1 MDLQVGAGSGV
12 RSSAAAA
19 GLPLVPAAFFGMV
32 LGLVGLGGSWRAAHA
47 LWGVPA
53 AIGEA
58 LMLAGTAVWAAVTVL
73 FALKWIFARDKA
85 LEEAA
90 HPVQCCFIGLAGV
103 ATLLVSLAAGPYSR
117 PAALGLL
124 GLGALFTLGFA
135 LWRTGLLWRGERDP
149 AHTTPV
155 LYLPTVAGSYVT
167 AIACGALG
175 FTDWGQLAFGAGV
188 FSWLAIESVLLGRL
202 YTASP
207 LAPALRPTLGIQL
220 APPTVGALAYL
231 SVTQGP
237 PDIFARA
244 LLGYGLLQSL
254 LLLRLLPWILR
265 QPLSPGY
272 WAFTFGCTAFA
283 TAALRLVERGE
294 TGAVALLAPV
304 LLAGATLVVA
314 ITAAHSLWQLV
325 NGRLLPTPAPSPAAT
340 RS

>member
-1 MDLQVGAGSGV
+1 MDQRVGVGSGAG
-12 RSSAAAA
+12 AARATA
-19 GLPLVPAAFFGMV
+19 LPLVPAAFFGMV
-32 LGLVGLGGSWRAAHA
+32 LGLIGLGGTWRAAQA
-47 LWGVPA
+47 LWGLPA
-53 AIGEA
+53 IVGEA
-58 LMLAGTAVWAAVTVL
+58 LMLAGSAVWAVVTLL

-103 ATLLVSLAAGPYSR
+103 ATLLVSLAVGPYSR
-117 PAALGLL
+117 PAALVLL
-124 GLGALFTLGFA
+124 TLSALFTLGFA

-155 LYLPTVAGSYVT
+155 LYLPTVAGSFVT

-175 FTDWGQLAFGAGV
+175 LTDWGQLAFGAGV

-202 YTASP
+202 YTAAP
-207 LAPALRPTLGIQL
+207 LAPTLRPTLGIQL

-244 LLGYGLLQSL
+244 LLGYGLLQAL

-314 ITAAHSLWQLV
+314 ITTAHAL
-325 NGRLLPTPAPSPAAT
+325 R
-340 RS
+340 R